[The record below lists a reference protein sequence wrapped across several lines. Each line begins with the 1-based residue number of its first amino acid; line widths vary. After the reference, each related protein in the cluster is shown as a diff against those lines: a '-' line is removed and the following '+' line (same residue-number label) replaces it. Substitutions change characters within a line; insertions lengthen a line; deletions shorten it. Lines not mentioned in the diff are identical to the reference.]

1 MQGKEILR
9 LVGSLQRDK
18 DIDQEIIFQA
28 IESALQSAARKHFG
42 STEDI
47 EIDIDRETGEVAAV
61 RDEERMDPQELGR
74 IAAQTAKQ
82 VIIQKIREAESQNIY
97 EEFES
102 RKGELVAGTVQR
114 FQKGSMV
121 VDLDRTEAY
130 VPRSQ
135 QVRSEHY
142 QPGDRIRGV
151 VLDVQKAPQK
161 VTILLS
167 RRKEELIERLFE
179 IEVPEIG
186 EGVVEIVKIARE
198 PGERTKIA
206 VRSHDQRVDA
216 VGACVGVRGSR
227 IKSIIDELQGE
238 KIDIVPW
245 NEAPE
250 MLIADTLKPAEVLQI
265 TLEEG
270 QETKRAIVTVPEDQL
285 SLAIGRKGQNVRLAV
300 QLTGWN
306 IDIQAPEEEEESEAA
321 EETEGGEAE
330 IEADESQEDEA
341 DENLEDEAV
350 CQEDEAAGDED
361 LQEEAKTEEDTAAS
375 VEVEED

>member
-42 STEDI
+42 STENI

-97 EEFES
+97 EDFES

-167 RRKEELIERLFE
+167 RRKKELIERLFE

-186 EGVVEIVKIARE
+186 EDVVEIVKIARE

-206 VRSHDQRVDA
+206 VRSHDERVDA

-270 QETKRAIVTVPEDQL
+270 EETKRAIVTVPEDQL

-306 IDIQAPEEEEESEAA
+306 IDIQAPEEEEETEGSAEA
-321 EETEGGEAE
+321 EEEEAE
-330 IEADESQEDEA
+330 LESEESEEGETDESVEDEA
-341 DENLEDEAV
+341 GSEEDEVPA
-350 CQEDEAAGDED
+350 DED
-361 LQEEAKTEEDTAAS
+361 LQEEVKAEED
-375 VEVEED
+375 